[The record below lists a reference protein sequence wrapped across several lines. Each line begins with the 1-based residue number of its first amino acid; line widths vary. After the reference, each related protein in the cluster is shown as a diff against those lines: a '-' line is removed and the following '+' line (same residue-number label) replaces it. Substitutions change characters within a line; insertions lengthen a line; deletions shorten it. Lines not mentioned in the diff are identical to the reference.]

1 MTSLVDCLDYTA
13 QKGKATKNG
22 QSSPPPLFFVE
33 GDPTLKEG
41 TLPPKTKLKSWKD
54 RVV

>member
-1 MTSLVDCLDYTA
+1 MTSLVDCLDYTT

-33 GDPTLKEG
+33 GDPTLKKG
-41 TLPPKTKLKSWKD
+41 TLPPKTKLESWKIE
-54 RVV
+54 